1 VRLLPFCLLS
11 AVLACAQ
18 GPPVGVIDYFGVRR
32 VPRQALETAL
42 GLKVG
47 QPLPRSKGDVEE
59 RLEKVAGVVSAR
71 LEAVCC
77 EEGKAILYVGIQERG
92 APRFDYL
99 ETPQG
104 AVRLPEE
111 GHFAYAQF
119 LACVNEA
126 AREGDVEEDLTQGHS
141 LFHRRACR
149 QWQEKFQDLARQ
161 HESKL
166 REVLRDSGD
175 DEHRAMAAYLI
186 GYAPEKRTVID
197 DLLRA
202 IRDPDDTVRNNAV
215 RSLAAIAILAAR
227 RPDLGLRIS
236 PTWFIE
242 MLGSLLW
249 QDRRAALMTLLT
261 LTETRDERLLAHL
274 RERAMADLKE
284 MALWHHLPH
293 ALPAFILLGRAAGIP
308 EESIQE
314 AWSRGD
320 RLAFVQK
327 ATAPKKK

>member
-1 VRLLPFCLLS
+1 MKLLPFCLIP
-11 AVLACAQ
+11 AVLALAQ
-18 GPPVGVIDYFGVRR
+18 GPPVGVIDYYGVRK
-32 VPRQALETAL
+32 VPRKALEAAL
-42 GLKVG
+42 GLQEG

-59 RLEKVAGVVSAR
+59 RLEKVPGVVGAR

-99 ETPQG
+99 DPPQG
-104 AVRLPEE
+104 TVRLPVEA
-111 GHFAYAQF
+111 HYAYAQF

-126 AREGDVEEDLTQGHS
+126 ARDGDAEEDLTQGHS
-141 LFHRRACR
+141 LFHRPACR
-149 QWQEKFQDLARQ
+149 QWQEKFLELAKE

-175 DEHRAMAAYLI
+175 DEHRAIAAYLI
-186 GYAPEKRTVID
+186 GYAPDKRTVIG

-202 IRDPDDTVRNNAV
+202 VRDPEDTVRNNAV
-215 RSLAAIAILAAR
+215 RSLAAIAVLGAR
-227 RPDLGLRIS
+227 RPDLELRIS

-261 LTETRDERLLAHL
+261 LTETHDERLLAHI
-274 RERAMADLKE
+274 RERAIGDLKE
-284 MALWHHLPH
+284 MALWRHLPH
-293 ALPAFILLGRAAGIP
+293 ALPAFILLGRATGVS
-308 EESIQE
+308 EERIQE
-314 AWSRGD
+314 AWSSGN

-327 ATAPKKK
+327 ATAPGKK